1 MLNIKNLTHGFEDR
15 TLYKNV
21 SIKINKGN
29 KIGLVGAN
37 GTGKTTLINILA
49 GKIICDEGS
58 IEWEKNYNIGYL
70 DQHIE
75 IDTNLTIRKYLES
88 AFLEL
93 KKLEAEYNAINAK
106 FATAGDSEFEE
117 LARRS
122 ASLFE
127 YLDSRNYYAIDS
139 TINKVALGLGV
150 TPLGMETK
158 IGKLSGGQRAKVIL
172 CKLLLENPDILI
184 LDEPTNHLDTAHI
197 EWLKEYL
204 KSFDG
209 SFLIVSHDTVFL
221 DAVCNTI
228 WSVENKSIVRYNG
241 NYTDFLRQQ
250 AEKNLVLE
258 RTIKKQE
265 QKIEKLEDFIARNS
279 ARTATAKQAQSRA
292 KQLEKMEIIERGEQ
306 VIEPKYKFLYMPLS
320 AHTVLKAEN
329 LSIGYNFPLI
339 SGINWEIHNGEKWR
353 ITGFNGIG
361 KTTLLKTLL
370 GEIGAIKGKVTK
382 HHLLKIGYFE
392 QEIAWGMPHLTPIEE
407 MRNEFPKLEDKQL
420 RSSLAKAGLST
431 KHQMQPLC
439 RLSGGEQSKV
449 KLAKFMLEQYNLVV
463 LDEPTNHLDPLCKK
477 ALAKAINEYRGTL
490 IFVSHEEDFA
500 QSIDYKT
507 LDLSKL
513 KNN

>member
-1 MLNIKNLTHGFEDR
+1 MLDIKNLTHGFEDR

-21 SIKINKGN
+21 NIKINKGN

-37 GTGKTTLINILA
+37 GTGKTTLINILT

-58 IEWEKNYNIGYL
+58 LEWEKNYNVGYL
-70 DQHIE
+70 DQHLSL
-75 IDTNLTIRKYLES
+75 DKKLTIKQYLES
-88 AFLEL
+88 AFSKL
-93 KKLEAEYNAINAK
+93 KEIETEYNAVNER
-106 FATAGDSEFEE
+106 FATAMEAEMEE
-117 LARRS
+117 LARKS

-127 YLDSRNYYAIDS
+127 YLDSHNYYAIDS
-139 TINKVALGLGV
+139 TINKVASGLGV
-150 TPLGMETK
+150 MALGLDTPL
-158 IGKLSGGQRAKVIL
+158 GKLSGGQQAKVIL
-172 CKLLLENPDILI
+172 CKLLLEEPDILI

-204 KSFDG
+204 KGWKG

-241 NYTDFLRQQ
+241 NYTAFLRQQ
-250 AEKNLVLE
+250 AEKNLVLD

-265 QKIEKLEDFIARNS
+265 QKIEKLQDFIARNS
-279 ARTATAKQAQSRA
+279 ARTATARQAQSRA
-292 KQLEKMEIIERGEQ
+292 KQLEKMEIIEKGEQ
-306 VIEPKYKFLYMPLS
+306 VIEPKYKFLYTPLS

-329 LSIGYNFPLI
+329 LSIGYSFPLI
-339 SGINWEIHNGEKWR
+339 SGINLEIHNGEKWR
-353 ITGFNGIG
+353 IMGFNGIG

-370 GEIGAIKGKVTK
+370 GEILPLKGKVTK

-407 MRNEFPKLEDKQL
+407 MRNEFPKLDDKQL
-420 RSSLAKAGLST
+420 RSSLAKAGLSS

-449 KLAKFMLEQYNLVV
+449 KLAKFMLEQFNMVI
-463 LDEPTNHLDPLCKK
+463 LDEPTNHLDPLCKR

-500 QSIDYKT
+500 QNIACKE

-513 KNN
+513 KK